1 MQEYKREKTTLESR
15 IKDLSKKM
23 AYNEEHVSVV
33 DAWLKQ
39 VFPTHR
45 SRVEMY
51 SGLSV
56 FDS

>member
-23 AYNEEHVSVV
+23 AYNDEHVSVL

-39 VFPTHR
+39 VFPTHLPSVDVCLR
-45 SRVEMY
+45 
-51 SGLSV
+51 LSV
-56 FDS
+56 LK